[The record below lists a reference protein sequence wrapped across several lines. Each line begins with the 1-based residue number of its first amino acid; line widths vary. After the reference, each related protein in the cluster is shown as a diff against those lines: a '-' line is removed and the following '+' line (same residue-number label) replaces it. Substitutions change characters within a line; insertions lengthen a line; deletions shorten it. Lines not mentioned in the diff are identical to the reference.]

1 MKKECEIVQDLLFC
15 YYDGV
20 ASNSSKGVV
29 ENHLQACENCRQALK
44 DIEKDRNKQ
53 ENHEEIEY
61 LKKINQKMKKK
72 TIIAIISLVILATF
86 VISNLYILGS
96 FYQNGYQITIILKDE
111 ISQEQLE
118 NIKQLLVSQYD
129 ERKIEYLSKEDALN
143 QVKEKFKDK
152 QDLINNY
159 AVENPFKATITVKT
173 KQNQEEELLKLL
185 ENLEGINHIKT
196 NTVDNPYLWFI
207 SNFLKN
213 K

>member
-20 ASNSSKGVV
+20 VSNSSKELV
-29 ENHLQACENCRQALK
+29 ENHLQACENCRQALRE
-44 DIEKDRNKQ
+44 IEEDRNKQ

-72 TIIAIISLVILATF
+72 TIITIISLVILATF
-86 VISNLYILGS
+86 VIGNLYILGS

-143 QVKEKFKDK
+143 QVKDKFKDK